1 MEKTIVNKWWMP
13 VLLGV
18 VLFAASIFIII
29 KPLNAFLGL
38 ALVFGWLILFNGII
52 NIIFSVQ
59 NRKVFDDW
67 IWYLLLGVF
76 EVIIGGALLFQ
87 PQISGEAL
95 ILFAGFWMMFVAVS
109 RISNAFL
116 FKKMKIS
123 MWWLPLISGILIFIF
138 SFLILIN
145 PLIGVLSIVYL
156 TATPL
161 MVYGAIAIYFGL
173 KLRQYNNC
181 KIA

>member
-1 MEKTIVNKWWMP
+1 MEKTIINKWWMP

-18 VLFAASIFIII
+18 VLFAASIFVIS
-29 KPLNAFLGL
+29 KPMSAFLGL
-38 ALVFGWLILFNGII
+38 ALVFGWFILFNGIM

-67 IWYLLLGVF
+67 IWYLLLGIF
-76 EVIIGGALLFQ
+76 EVIIGAALLFQ
-87 PQISGEAL
+87 PQMSAEAL
-95 ILFAGFWMMFVAVS
+95 VLFAGFWMMFVAVS

-123 MWWLPLISGILIFIF
+123 MWWLPLVSGILIFIF

-145 PLIGVLSIVYL
+145 PLIGVFSVIYL
-156 TATPL
+156 TAVPL
-161 MVYGAIAIYFGL
+161 MIYGAMAIYFGL
-173 KLRQYNNC
+173 KIRQFNRSLL
-181 KIA
+181 

>member
-1 MEKTIVNKWWMP
+1 MEKTIINKWWIP

-18 VLFAASIFIII
+18 LLFVASIYIVS
-29 KPLNAFLGL
+29 KPMNAFLGL
-38 ALVFGWLILFNGII
+38 ALVFGWFILFNGLM

-67 IWYLLLGVF
+67 IWYLLLGLF
-76 EVIIGGALLFQ
+76 EAVIGGALLFQ
-87 PQISGEAL
+87 PQMSAEAL
-95 ILFAGFWMMFVAVS
+95 ILFAGFWMLFIAMS

-123 MWWLPLISGILIFIF
+123 TWWLPLISGILIFIF

-145 PLIGVLSIVYL
+145 PLIGALSIVYL
-156 TATPL
+156 TAIPL
-161 MVYGAIAIYFGL
+161 MIYGTIAIYFGL
-173 KLRQYNNC
+173 KIRQFN
-181 KIA
+181 KSLL